1 MFLLRSYLRKHSYL
15 LTAKTTFAVVNSLQ
29 FVLAVQEL
37 RKSLHVRRNFWCLI
51 MLSTKLM
58 LYVYA
63 VISVLQ

>member
-15 LTAKTTFAVVNSLQ
+15 LTAKTTFA
-29 FVLAVQEL
+29 AVEEL